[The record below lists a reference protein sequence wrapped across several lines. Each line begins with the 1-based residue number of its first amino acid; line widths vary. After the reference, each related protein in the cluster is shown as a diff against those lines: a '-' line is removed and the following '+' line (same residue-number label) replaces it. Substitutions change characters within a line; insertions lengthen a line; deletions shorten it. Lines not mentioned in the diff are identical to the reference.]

1 MKISLFIQARYC
13 QERGMD
19 ANRVSIMYLYN
30 GVASLIL
37 RILTGYICDNNKFH
51 PKFIMQAGVF
61 VAGVTCVVITLTPS
75 YTHLLVC
82 FIVYGAADGAVV
94 SSMNI
99 VALSTLPPH
108 QRSQGFGFW
117 HFCIAFSLTA
127 GPPFGGEYRVCC
139 PLFIEGGG
147 GGGE

>member
-82 FIVYGAADGAVV
+82 FIV
-94 SSMNI
+94 
-99 VALSTLPPH
+99 
-108 QRSQGFGFW
+108 
-117 HFCIAFSLTA
+117 
-127 GPPFGGEYRVCC
+127 
-139 PLFIEGGG
+139 
-147 GGGE
+147 